1 MCGPNNDKRCVM
13 MQWSEIPGWL
23 TDIEGQQLRRLA
35 ESRLVLEIGSLFG
48 RSTVCMAEVA
58 THVVAVDPHDGR
70 AIEGTQWEN
79 QHTLSAFIDNLEK
92 HGVRQVV
99 TPIVTTSDQA
109 SRWLPS
115 SFELIFVDGD
125 HSHNACLHDLQLA
138 KLLSKNV
145 QRPIIAVHD
154 FGTGY
159 KQLRGVTSA
168 VREFVSANRLA
179 TLHTAASLAIITYEN
194 QVT

>member
-1 MCGPNNDKRCVM
+1 M